1 MFRESGV
8 RVVRLPQTDALTNM
22 VRMFN
27 NAFNLEEVEIGK
39 VNKVTTMANLFDGAK
54 KFNADIDR
62 DVASLLTG
70 NGMFANTPG
79 FSGKVK
85 LRNAGKMLLTETMF
99 HSSAV
104 SEVEIDTLESVTN
117 MHQMFMNTKNL
128 QRLSL

>member
-1 MFRESGV
+1 MHF
-8 RVVRLPQTDALTNM
+8 PQTAKLTDM
-22 VRMFN
+22 TRMFFE
-27 NAFNLEEVEIGK
+27 AFSLEAFTVGDTS
-39 VNKVTTMANLFDGAK
+39 KVTTMQGLFDKTK

-85 LRNAGKMLLTETMF
+85 LRNAGKMLSTQTMF